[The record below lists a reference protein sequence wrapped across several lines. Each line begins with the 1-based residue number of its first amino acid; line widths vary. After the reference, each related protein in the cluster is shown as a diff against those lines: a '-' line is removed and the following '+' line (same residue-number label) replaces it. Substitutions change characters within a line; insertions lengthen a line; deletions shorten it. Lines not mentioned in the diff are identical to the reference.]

1 MATFLFT
8 FSVHPLA
15 TLKIHF
21 YIITMWHKLRQ
32 GWYHLKKPFL
42 MCLDAINESF
52 LCLTLVYVC
61 VSHKANLELHYI
73 WQQSP
78 KISTFSEMIELSW
91 QKKHPNPNPQTLRP
105 DERCT
110 RASFSGP
117 KQCSQSTL
125 AHMISKTTKSWKAL
139 THTDVTPLV
148 TCRLLCE

>member
-1 MATFLFT
+1 MPATIILVIISVNKGKWPHLFT

-32 GWYHLKKPFL
+32 GWYRLKKPFL
-42 MCLDAINESF
+42 MCLEGINERF

-91 QKKHPNPNPQTLRP
+91 QKKHPNPHPLTCLSL
-105 DERCT
+105 
-110 RASFSGP
+110 SFPSDQMKDAPEPPFLDLNNVP
-117 KQCSQSTL
+117 K
-125 AHMISKTTKSWKAL
+125 A
-139 THTDVTPLV
+139 
-148 TCRLLCE
+148 R